1 MAAFAPLVYVCR
13 RKRAVCL
20 IPNQENTGKPSDNL
34 QKLCHDESNSELFN
48 LIIGALGTFRSLA
61 AGIIRLMEL
70 PELK

>member
-1 MAAFAPLVYVCR
+1 MAAFAPPCLR
-13 RKRAVCL
+13 SPEKKGGLL

-48 LIIGALGTFRSLA
+48 LIIGAVGTFRSLA

-70 PELK
+70 PEIK